1 VLVSRNRLAGRTD
14 VQASTVTETVN
25 AGDQSSTV
33 ARVVRPLAAA
43 RLRPLEPVEKGE
55 PRMKNG
61 DVGSV
66 RTLMQKLASLKD
78 ELSSD
83 EQEAFSDMVQLAA
96 RSANELR
103 EEELRAAVG
112 GAVRV
117 IERAGGVSRLTE
129 IGRANAGTFFDVG
142 VLAKPQ
148 SSHPTLI
155 ADELLG
161 LDREQAF
168 PDVGVLAKPQSS
180 HPTLVAEQLATLQ
193 DTFKK
198 R

>member
-1 VLVSRNRLAGRTD
+1 
-14 VQASTVTETVN
+14 
-25 AGDQSSTV
+25 
-33 ARVVRPLAAA
+33 
-43 RLRPLEPVEKGE
+43 
-55 PRMKNG
+55 MKNG

-66 RTLMQKLASLKD
+66 RTLMEKLASLKD

-96 RSANELR
+96 RSATELH

-117 IERAGGVSRLTE
+117 IDRAGGVSRLTE
-129 IGRANAGTFFDVG
+129 IGRANTGSFFDVG

-148 SSHPTLI
+148 SSHPTLL
-155 ADELLG
+155 AEELLG
-161 LDREQAF
+161 LDRSHVFA
-168 PDVGVLAKPQSS
+168 DVGVLAKPQSS
-180 HPTLVAEQLATLQ
+180 HPTLVAAQLSELQSTL
-193 DTFKK
+193 KK